1 MSSHYKDKI
10 IIAPMVRVGT
20 LPFRLMAIEYGAD
33 LAYTDE
39 IIDWKMLRTVKQEN
53 DVLKTTDFVDKSN
66 GTVYFRTCAKEKE
79 KVIFQV
85 GTSDGQRALKVAKM
99 VEPYVSGFDVN
110 MGCPKEFSL
119 KGGMGAA
126 LLTQPEKIKSILTTL
141 VKGLSIPVT
150 CKIRI
155 LPTLEETL
163 ELARLIEQCGVA
175 ALAVHGRTKEERPN
189 QPNHNDVIREITKNL
204 SIPIIANG
212 GSKEV
217 KEYED
222 IAKFREATGASSVML
237 ARAAM
242 WNCSI
247 VRSEGMLPLD
257 TVLEEYIKNC
267 VDYDN
272 IFTYS
277 KYTIQNILRDQ
288 QESPRGKAFLEA
300 QTLEEICKIFGLND
314 YFKEKQLIYQ
324 ALDDHL
330 KDRNT
335 KTMLP
340 ESIDSVT
347 VTRKIQDGIEI
358 VAMPVTF
365 IRGHYTNA
373 DLPKM
378 ILNTYSFHNELPD
391 PIFSYEEHDKYFYA
405 FVIVDGIKYTSSI
418 KEKSRRYAEQGAVLV
433 CLHALGIVGKTYGFV
448 PPDGARKYQKVI
460 YKGSKGSK
468 ETDGSEKR
476 CLTYHQEIRKKSKRA
491 KCECISSDNKSEQNS
506 CLAKE
511 NCKIGKNL
519 SENKLGENGSIDN
532 AEIKNISL
540 SR

>member
-1 MSSHYKDKI
+1 MSSHYENKI

-20 LPFRLMAIEYGAD
+20 LPFRLMAIDYGAD
-33 LAYTDE
+33 LTYTDE

-53 DVLKTTDFVDKSN
+53 DILKTTDFVDKSN
-66 GTVYFRTCAKEKE
+66 GTVYFRTCEKEKE

-85 GTSDGQRALKVAKM
+85 GTSDGQRALKVGKM

-189 QPNHNDVIREITKNL
+189 NPNHNDVIREITKII

-217 KEYED
+217 REYAD
-222 IAKFREATGASSVML
+222 ISKFREETGASSVML

-247 VRSEGMLPLD
+247 VRPDGLLPLD
-257 TVLEEYIKNC
+257 TVLQHYIKYC

-288 QESPRGKAFLEA
+288 QESPRGKAFLES
-300 QTLEEICKIFGLND
+300 QTLEEICTIFGLSE
-314 YFKEKQLIYQ
+314 YFKEKQQLYQ
-324 ALDDHL
+324 ALDDKS

-347 VTRKIQDGIEI
+347 VNRKVQDGIEI
-358 VAMPVTF
+358 VDMPLVF

-378 ILNTYSFHNELPD
+378 ILNTYLYHNELPD
-391 PIFSYEEHDKYFYA
+391 AIFSHEEHDKYFYA
-405 FVIVDGIKYTSSI
+405 YVIVDGIKYTSSV
-418 KEKSRRYAEQGAVLV
+418 KEKSRRYAEQGSVLV

-448 PPDGARKYQKVI
+448 PPDGARKYQNAV
-460 YKGSKGSK
+460 YQGSKGSK
-468 ETDGSEKR
+468 EVDGKEKR
-476 CLTYHQEIRKKSKRA
+476 YLDYHQEIRKKSKRT
-491 KCECISSDNKSEQNS
+491 KCECTNIEKESKQNS

-519 SENKLGENGSIDN
+519 SKDN
-532 AEIKNISL
+532 TMIEDTSL

>member
-1 MSSHYKDKI
+1 
-10 IIAPMVRVGT
+10 MVRVGT
-20 LPFRLMAIEYGAD
+20 LPFRLLAIDYGAD

-39 IIDWKMLRTVKQEN
+39 IIDWKMLRTVKLKN

-66 GTVYFRTCAKEKE
+66 GVVYFRTCDKEKE

-85 GTSDGQRALKVAKM
+85 GTSDAQRALKVGKM

-189 QPNHNDVIREITKNL
+189 SPNHNDVIREIAKTL

-217 KEYED
+217 KEYAD
-222 IAKFREATGASSVML
+222 IAKFREETGASSVML

-247 VRSEGMLPLD
+247 VRPEGMLPLD
-257 TVLEEYIKNC
+257 KVLEDYIKHC

-288 QESPRGKAFLEA
+288 QETPRGKAFLES
-300 QTLEEICKIFGLND
+300 QTLEEICTIFGLSE
-314 YFKEKQLIYQ
+314 YFKEKQKLYQ
-324 ALDDHL
+324 ALDDTV

-340 ESIDSVT
+340 ESIDNVT
-347 VTRKIQDGIEI
+347 VKRKVQDGLEI
-358 VAMPVTF
+358 VAMPLLF
-365 IRGHYTNA
+365 IRGHYTSA
-373 DLPKM
+373 DLPKQ
-378 ILNTYSFHNELPD
+378 ILNTYIYHNELPD
-391 PIFSYEEHDKYFYA
+391 SIYSHEEHDKFFYA

-418 KEKSRRYAEQGAVLV
+418 KEKSRRYAEQGSALV

-448 PPDGARKYQKVI
+448 PPDGARKYQNVI
-460 YKGSKGSK
+460 YEGSKGSK
-468 ETDGSEKR
+468 ETDGKEKR
-476 CLTYHQEIRKKSKRA
+476 YLDYHQEIRKKSKRA
-491 KCECISSDNKSEQNS
+491 KCECTTNKNKAEQNS
-506 CLAKE
+506 CIAKE
-511 NCKIGKNL
+511 KCKIRKNL
-519 SENKLGENGSIDN
+519 SENNLEENISIDN
-532 AEIKNISL
+532 TKIENISL
-540 SR
+540 CR